1 MWYTGM
7 GHTENSYLE
16 PALLQHIL
24 GGLEVASGLVPDKAC
39 GVTSRD
45 VPGNVSGTVPATL
58 SLTVGGPASFGAFTP
73 GLPRDYATTLGATV
87 TSTGG
92 DAALTVTDPDTT
104 APGRLVNGAFAL
116 ASPVK
121 ARVGAA
127 AFEPVSG
134 SPLGLKSYGGPVSND
149 AVTID
154 LQQSIA
160 STDPL
165 RTGTYSKTLV
175 FTLSTTS
182 P

>member
-1 MWYTGM
+1 M

-16 PALLQHIL
+16 PAFLQHIL
-24 GGLEVASGLVPDKAC
+24 GGLEVASGLVTDKAC
-39 GVTSRD
+39 GVTARN

-58 SLTVGGPASFGAFTP
+58 SLTVGGPATFGAFAP
-73 GLPRDYATTLGATV
+73 GVARDYSTTLGANV
-87 TSTGG
+87 VSTGG
-92 DAALTVTDPDTT
+92 DAALTVTDTDAT
-104 APGRLVNGAFAL
+104 APGKLVNGAFAL

-127 AFEPVSG
+127 AFEAISG
-134 SPLGLKSYGGPVSND
+134 TPLGLKSYGGPISND
-149 AVTID
+149 AVTVD
-154 LQQSIA
+154 LQQSIG